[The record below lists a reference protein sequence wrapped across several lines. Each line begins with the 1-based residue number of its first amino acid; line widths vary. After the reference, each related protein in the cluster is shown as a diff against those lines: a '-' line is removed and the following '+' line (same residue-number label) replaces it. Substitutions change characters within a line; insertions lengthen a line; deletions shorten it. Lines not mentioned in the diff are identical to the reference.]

1 MRRGG
6 IGLASGGLSSHQH
19 LMTTFIIHLVGTAIL
34 LLGVS
39 SILKGIEVKDF
50 KSALIAAF
58 VLGVVNT
65 LVLPIATFLSLPI
78 TILTLGLFY
87 FVLNG
92 LMFLIV
98 SAVVPGFKVD
108 GLWSA
113 VKGSVVLSIL
123 NWVVEHFWG
132 TSVL

>member
-1 MRRGG
+1 
-6 IGLASGGLSSHQH
+6 
-19 LMTTFIIHLVGTAIL
+19 MTTFLIHLIGTAVL

-39 SILKGIEVKDF
+39 SILKGIEVKNF

-65 LVLPIATFLSLPI
+65 LVLPVATLLSLPI

-92 LMFLIV
+92 AMFLLV
-98 SAVVPGFKVD
+98 GALVPGFKVD
-108 GLWSA
+108 GLWA
-113 VKGSVVLSIL
+113 AIKGSVVLSLL
-123 NWVVEHFWG
+123 NWLVEHFWG
-132 TSVL
+132 ASAF